1 MGKKCVP
8 PVAMVLVQLG
18 FAGMNVVSK
27 LALDAGMSPYVL
39 IAYRNLIAAAVISPV
54 AYFVERYCTCTY
66 AKQTC
71 MYRYT
76 FCMLIVIMFLLIG
89 VSVHWVYVSSFTH
102 THTPLACRSRR
113 LVRLLLIT
121 VHRAYVSVFALLVR

>member
-1 MGKKCVP
+1 MGKSCVP

-54 AYFVERYCTCTY
+54 AYLLERYTYVTCRGK
-66 AKQTC
+66 AKHIC
-71 MYRYT
+71 IYRER
-76 FCMLIVIMFLLIG
+76 G
-89 VSVHWVYVSSFTH
+89 TH
-102 THTPLACRSRR
+102 TICMHAHRS
-113 LVRLLLIT
+113 T
-121 VHRAYVSVFALLVR
+121 H

>member
-1 MGKKCVP
+1 MIGASKQSSMGKKCVP

-39 IAYRNLIAAAVISPV
+39 IAYRNLIAAAVISPI
-54 AYFVERYCTCTY
+54 AYLVERYRTY

-71 MYRYT
+71 MH
-76 FCMLIVIMFLLIG
+76 V
-89 VSVHWVYVSSFTH
+89 
-102 THTPLACRSRR
+102 
-113 LVRLLLIT
+113 
-121 VHRAYVSVFALLVR
+121 

>member
-1 MGKKCVP
+1 MGKNCVP

-27 LALDAGMSPYVL
+27 LALEAGMSPYVL

-54 AYFVERYCTCTY
+54 AYFVERYCTVPIY

-76 FCMLIVIMFLLIG
+76 IYL
-89 VSVHWVYVSSFTH
+89 HAHRSSS
-102 THTPLACRSRR
+102 CNSC
-113 LVRLLLIT
+113 
-121 VHRAYVSVFALLVR
+121 